1 VAFLPEDFYS
11 IDLLVVPMWGLY
23 ANMTAQL
30 VSQISSHFIIHYHRS
45 IVNSGTESFKNRHKL
60 ATSPGLHGMLA
71 SRKNPDESDASE
83 SCAKT
88 VLKNHQFGRPHRGQE
103 EKLVIKKWANFLFVF
118 LVLSLVV
125 LVLIGSILPSL
136 STEILGVIGI
146 AVESGQS
153 FQEATTDHSVI
164 TLVALLIEEAKFLGT
179 PGSYIG
185 LGVLSFLFLFT
196 VLIVPMLQSISLI
209 LQWFYPMTMRQ
220 RTRMSIT
227 NEILQAWQYVE
238 VYLIALF
245 VACWQLGPVSQW
257 MFGTYCEGF
266 NDFFAQMVH
275 YGLIEEEDAICFS
288 VQGKIEAGSI
298 VLAAG
303 AIILILVNTFVN
315 KAVTQYFFDK
325 KVELEK
331 ELLPEV
337 ADDEESNKKQLYK
350 DSSLSS
356 SSTTIHPVP
365 VMFTDTFRW
374 CLHHGTSSDNV
385 ETIGSDSGEGTADGQ
400 DVSVENGINTATEN
414 TSKETQKSTTAKTE
428 TEGNG
433 DNGIEDENENGQTPV
448 MNDSE
453 KKKKSKG
460 KRSKSKVK
468 KQTMA
473 ESNNDTA
480 VENNV

>member
-1 VAFLPEDFYS
+1 
-11 IDLLVVPMWGLY
+11 
-23 ANMTAQL
+23 
-30 VSQISSHFIIHYHRS
+30 
-45 IVNSGTESFKNRHKL
+45 
-60 ATSPGLHGMLA
+60 
-71 SRKNPDESDASE
+71 
-83 SCAKT
+83 
-88 VLKNHQFGRPHRGQE
+88 
-103 EKLVIKKWANFLFVF
+103 
-118 LVLSLVV
+118 
-125 LVLIGSILPSL
+125 
-136 STEILGVIGI
+136 
-146 AVESGQS
+146 
-153 FQEATTDHSVI
+153 
-164 TLVALLIEEAKFLGT
+164 
-179 PGSYIG
+179 
-185 LGVLSFLFLFT
+185 
-196 VLIVPMLQSISLI
+196 MLQSVSLM

-275 YGLIEEEDAICFS
+275 YGLIEKEDAICFS

-325 KVELEK
+325 KVEVEK

-337 ADDEESNKKQLYK
+337 ADDEESNGKQLYK

-385 ETIGSDSGEGTADGQ
+385 ETIGSDNGEGTADGQ

-414 TSKETQKSTTAKTE
+414 ISKETQKSTTAKTE
-428 TEGNG
+428 TEGN
-433 DNGIEDENENGQTPV
+433 DNNGIEDENENSQTPV

-453 KKKKSKG
+453 KKKKSKV

-473 ESNNDTA
+473 DSNNDTA
-480 VENNV
+480 V